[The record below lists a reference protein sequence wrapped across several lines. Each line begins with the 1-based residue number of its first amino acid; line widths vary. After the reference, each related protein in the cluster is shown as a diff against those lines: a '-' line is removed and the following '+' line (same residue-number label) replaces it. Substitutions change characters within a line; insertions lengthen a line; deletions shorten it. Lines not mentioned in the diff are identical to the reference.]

1 MSNQTETTGSSNGS
15 DDARENSSPA
25 PDVDLDRKPRKEKE
39 GATRFV
45 LSKTV
50 DQAGPEKGSKSI
62 RTDAR
67 ENTASA
73 PGVDLDRKPRKEKE
87 EATSKTGDQAG
98 PEKGSKSVRKAFHW
112 IQNGNSDC
120 SSLVPLYLQSRTA
133 EMEHLHSSFSA
144 AAFGGK
150 AQATFSASR
159 KRRISSSTPKHGF
172 VQQGQPDWNFLTS
185 SLASDLT
192 GAVPR
197 WDVSSVLP
205 TLCEEDLT
213 SGAMVEGGDSNEI
226 PKVKT
231 SAAPITEEDLRLLHT
246 DYLMARYAEM
256 QMEDL
261 SQRMKNEMRSAMVD
275 VWQQKQEALAE
286 KHRLELLL
294 QRIKQEQQQTTTLNI
309 EKALLIEQVK
319 SLKGGFITSFT
330 ECGRA
335 LETASHSLP
344 TRNLHGSE
352 EPGYTELLK
361 EQLNAVMN
369 ESEQL
374 KDELSSHLSGL
385 QPVTTAASQ
394 LRQTTSLLVAEIS
407 GLQDCQQQLNDLVLE
422 EASLLLQQ
430 EELPE

>member
-39 GATRFV
+39 GAT
-45 LSKTV
+45 SKTV

-98 PEKGSKSVRKAFHW
+98 PEKGSKSVRK
-112 IQNGNSDC
+112 GKRV
-120 SSLVPLYLQSRTA
+120 SSRYMQAAADVVNRQERLSRTA

>member
-1 MSNQTETTGSSNGS
+1 MRFHNQAVLHEGPQPGRLGGKCQTRLRPQARPMDLMMLEKIVLLRQMLTWTENQ
-15 DDARENSSPA
+15 E
-25 PDVDLDRKPRKEKE
+25 RKRKEQPAKLL
-39 GATRFV
+39 TKQV
-45 LSKTV
+45 LKR
-50 DQAGPEKGSKSI
+50 DQSPSEQMLEKI
-62 RTDAR
+62 LPLPQVLTWT
-67 ENTASA
+67 ENQE
-73 PGVDLDRKPRKEKE
+73 RKRKKQPAKLVTKQVLKRDQSLSEK
-87 EATSKTGDQAG
+87 
-98 PEKGSKSVRKAFHW
+98 
-112 IQNGNSDC
+112 
-120 SSLVPLYLQSRTA
+120 SRTA